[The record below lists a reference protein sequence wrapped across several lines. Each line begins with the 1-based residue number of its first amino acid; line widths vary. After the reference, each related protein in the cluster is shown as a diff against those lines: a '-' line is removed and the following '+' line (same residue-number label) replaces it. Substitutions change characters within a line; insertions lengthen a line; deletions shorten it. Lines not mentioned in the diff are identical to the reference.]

1 MDKDPDFGPGL
12 CIWCTRA
19 PGKAYLQVMD
29 DISIVGIVIAA
40 LAFFVLGGVWYTFL
54 FGKLWRAEM
63 GISEEEAAGMSPNP
77 LMFVWSILVAL
88 VIAVTLAKLIS
99 ESSVEYG
106 FKVGLG
112 VGAGV
117 GAAILAQNYVYESKS
132 VRFFAIN
139 AGYVIVGLALMGTII
154 GAFQTP

>member
-1 MDKDPDFGPGL
+1 
-12 CIWCTRA
+12 
-19 PGKAYLQVMD
+19 MD
-29 DISIVGIVIAA
+29 DLSIVGIIIAA
-40 LAFFVLGGVWYTFL
+40 LAFFVLGGVWYTVL

-106 FKVGLG
+106 LKVGLG

-139 AGYVIVGLALMGTII
+139 AGYVVVGLTLMGAII

>member
-1 MDKDPDFGPGL
+1 
-12 CIWCTRA
+12 
-19 PGKAYLQVMD
+19 MD
-29 DISIVGIVIAA
+29 DLSIVGVIIAA
-40 LAFFVLGGVWYTFL
+40 LAFFVLGGVWYTVL
-54 FGKLWRAEM
+54 FGKAWRAEM
-63 GISEEEAAGMSPNP
+63 GISEEEAAGTRPDP
-77 LMFVWSILVAL
+77 LMFVWSILVSL

-139 AGYVIVGLALMGTII
+139 AGYVIVGLTAMGTII
-154 GAFQTP
+154 GAFQAP

>member
-1 MDKDPDFGPGL
+1 MDNVSL
-12 CIWCTRA
+12 
-19 PGKAYLQVMD
+19 
-29 DISIVGIVIAA
+29 VGIIVAA
-40 LAFFVLGGVWYTFL
+40 LAFFVLGGVWYTVL

-77 LMFVWSILVAL
+77 VMFVWSVLVAV
-88 VIAVTLAKLIS
+88 VIAITLAKLIG
-99 ESSVEYG
+99 ETSVEHG

-112 VGAGV
+112 VGAGI
-117 GAAILAQNYVYESKS
+117 GAAILAQNYVYESRS

-139 AGYVIVGLALMGTII
+139 AGYVITGLAAMGTII